1 MINRRNWELTNEYL
15 DYREEVDQLSAG
27 SLRIEATHIRHIL
40 EWAGE
45 ISFRFSLD
53 IRPTLPQYMLSA
65 RRDGK
70 EEQLS
75 RGYVSRTLSV
85 ARRFFSWLLENEW
98 DQKYVQRS
106 WLKTLRPPR
115 MPADRKS
122 KKAVTLE
129 EIRKIAE
136 APALSLIEER
146 VRAAAVF
153 LWLSGM
159 RIGAFVSMP
168 IRAVDLE
175 ERTVIQDPA
184 IGVRTK
190 NLKTATTFLLNIP
203 DLLDVV
209 GVWDAKV
216 RDQLPPKGFWFAPLS
231 PKTGEIDAGCLEI
244 GKHRHN
250 LARRNLASW
259 LKRVGLP
266 YHSPHEFRHGHIHYG
281 IKNAKNMADFK
292 AVSMN
297 VMHSNMQITDA
308 IYSRLADREI
318 KGRID
323 SLGNG
328 KGTIEI
334 PDSTRELL
342 EEFIAWQT
350 SKRATARSSPSG

>member
-1 MINRRNWELTNEYL
+1 MINRRNWELTKEYL

-27 SLRIEATHIRHIL
+27 SLRVETTHIRHIL

-45 ISFRFSLD
+45 RSFRFSSD
-53 IRPTLPQYMLSA
+53 IRPTLPEYMLSA
-65 RRDGK
+65 RRDGQ

-85 ARRFFSWLLENEW
+85 ARRFFAWLLENSW

-115 MPADRKS
+115 MPANRKS
-122 KKAVTLE
+122 KKAVTLD
-129 EIRKIAE
+129 EIRKIAK
-136 APALSLIEER
+136 APVLSLIEER

-175 ERTVIQDPA
+175 ERRVVQDLA

-209 GVWDAKV
+209 GAWDARV
-216 RDQLPPKGFWFAPLS
+216 RDQLPPEGFWFAPLS
-231 PKTGEIDAGCLEI
+231 PKTGEIDPCCLEI

-250 LARRNLASW
+250 LARRNLATW
-259 LKRVGLP
+259 LKRIGLT

-281 IKNAKNMADFK
+281 IKNAKDMADFK

-308 IYSRLADREI
+308 IYIRLAEREI

-323 SLGNG
+323 SLGKGNG
-328 KGTIEI
+328 IADI
-334 PDSTRELL
+334 PDSSRELL
-342 EEFIAWQT
+342 EEFIAWQ
-350 SKRATARSSPSG
+350 KRKRETASSSSS